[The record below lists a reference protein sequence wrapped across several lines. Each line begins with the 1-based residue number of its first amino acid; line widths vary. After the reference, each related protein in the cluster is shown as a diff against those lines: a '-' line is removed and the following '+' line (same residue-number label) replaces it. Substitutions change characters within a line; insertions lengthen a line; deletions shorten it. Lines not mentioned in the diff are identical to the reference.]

1 MAPDKILE
9 MAGIDAGILNKN
21 LAKLT
26 IKGIIKE
33 INGNIIWR
41 NAKFKNQ
48 NVNSGIRFQRNKLK
62 NKSF

>member
-1 MAPDKILE
+1 MENGGELAPDKILE

-33 INGNIIWR
+33 INGKYYL
-41 NAKFKNQ
+41 A
-48 NVNSGIRFQRNKLK
+48 
-62 NKSF
+62 